1 MQYQR
6 VKGRVVAS
14 VHDLEVDEV
23 SKRADRPHLA
33 GPAVLRQVLLHR
45 PPQRELEPNSL
56 TPRLARS
63 QVRVY
68 TLRRGSSRRSEVT
81 QLKATILFEWK
92 QALATTLCRLKEF
105 SRCEGMML

>member
-33 GPAVLRQVLLHR
+33 GPAV
-45 PPQRELEPNSL
+45 EPNSL